1 MKYRHGIGKR
11 RPIAVGITGGIG
23 SGKSAACLYFSAL
36 GATVLSADAIAKRIV
51 DSDTRVKARIKA
63 VFGDEIYPN
72 DRSLNRSRMAQLIF
86 RNRRLRQQLEQT
98 VHPVVI
104 RELLRQIREFKRS
117 QQDGV
122 LMIEAALVYEAK
134 AEGMFDY
141 IIAVDAPLQLRMER
155 IVQRDRLGREEV
167 RRRFRAQMSAHRKL
181 ERADFILQNRS
192 DRKHLEDNCS
202 FLYSLL
208 TTLART

>member
-1 MKYRHGIGKR
+1 
-11 RPIAVGITGGIG
+11 
-23 SGKSAACLYFSAL
+23 
-36 GATVLSADAIAKRIV
+36 
-51 DSDTRVKARIKA
+51 
-63 VFGDEIYPN
+63 
-72 DRSLNRSRMAQLIF
+72 
-86 RNRRLRQQLEQT
+86 
-98 VHPVVI
+98 
-104 RELLRQIREFKRS
+104 
-117 QQDGV
+117 
-122 LMIEAALVYEAK
+122 MIEAALVYEAK